1 MAKLIKE
8 LDEKAT
14 SVENYMKELI
24 TDTEFLDFL
33 KEYIKQTNTE
43 DTLKEVQ
50 KEYIENTTEDKV
62 AFDDNVTLK
71 EDVFFTDEY
80 KDSMFELS
88 RELITRLNGRYK
100 DMSAEDFVEEF
111 WDAYGYGQEVVRDY
125 IADTAV
131 GVNTFFIP
139 VENLEDYIV
148 EDTDE
153 TDEIVGE
160 E

>member
-1 MAKLIKE
+1 MVKLIKE
-8 LDEKAT
+8 LDGKAT

-33 KEYIKQTNTE
+33 KEYIKQTNSK

-50 KEYIENTTEDKV
+50 KEYIELHTEDKV
-62 AFDDNVTLK
+62 EFDNTVTFK
-71 EDVFFTDEY
+71 EEVFFTDEY
-80 KDSMFELS
+80 KENMFELG
-88 RELITRLNGRYK
+88 RNLITRLNERYK
-100 DMSAEDFVEEF
+100 DMSAEDFIEEF
-111 WDAYGYGQEVVRDY
+111 WDTNYNYGQEVVRDY

-131 GVNTFFIP
+131 GANTFFIP

-153 TDEIVGE
+153 TVGE
-160 E
+160 

>member
-1 MAKLIKE
+1 MVKLIKD
-8 LDEKAT
+8 LDGKAT

-33 KEYIKQTNTE
+33 KEYIKQTNSK

-50 KEYIENTTEDKV
+50 KEYIETHTEDKV
-62 AFDDNVTLK
+62 EFDNTVTFK
-71 EDVFFTDEY
+71 EEVFFTDEY
-80 KDSMFELS
+80 KESMFELG
-88 RELITRLNGRYK
+88 RNLITRLNERYK

-111 WDAYGYGQEVVRDY
+111 WDTNYNYGQEVVRDY
-125 IADTAV
+125 IADTEV
-131 GVNTFFIP
+131 GANTFFIP

-153 TDEIVGE
+153 TVGE
-160 E
+160 

>member
-1 MAKLIKE
+1 MVKLIKE
-8 LDEKAT
+8 LDGKAT

-33 KEYIKQTNTE
+33 KDYIKQTNSK

-50 KEYIENTTEDKV
+50 KEYIESHTEDKV
-62 AFDDNVTLK
+62 EFDNTVTFK
-71 EDVFFTDEY
+71 EEVFFTDEY
-80 KDSMFELS
+80 KENMFELG
-88 RELITRLNGRYK
+88 RNLITRLNERYK

-111 WDAYGYGQEVVRDY
+111 WDTNYNYGQEVVRDY
-125 IADTAV
+125 IADTEV
-131 GVNTFFIP
+131 GANTFFIP

-153 TDEIVGE
+153 TVGE
-160 E
+160 

>member
-1 MAKLIKE
+1 MVKLIKE
-8 LDEKAT
+8 LDGKAT

-33 KEYIKQTNTE
+33 KEYIKQTNSK

-50 KEYIENTTEDKV
+50 KEYIETHTEDKV
-62 AFDDNVTLK
+62 EFDNTVTFK
-71 EDVFFTDEY
+71 EEVFFTDEY
-80 KDSMFELS
+80 KENMFELG
-88 RELITRLNGRYK
+88 RNLITRLNERYK
-100 DMSAEDFVEEF
+100 DMSAEDFIEEF
-111 WDAYGYGQEVVRDY
+111 WDTNYNYGQEVVRDY

-131 GVNTFFIP
+131 GANTFFIP

-153 TDEIVGE
+153 TVGE
-160 E
+160 

>member
-1 MAKLIKE
+1 MVKLIKD
-8 LDEKAT
+8 LDGKAT

-33 KEYIKQTNTE
+33 KEYIKQTNSK

-50 KEYIENTTEDKV
+50 KEYIESTTEDKV
-62 AFDDNVTLK
+62 EFDNTVTFK
-71 EDVFFTDEY
+71 EEVFFTDEY
-80 KDSMFELS
+80 KENMFELG
-88 RELITRLNGRYK
+88 RNLITRLNERYK
-100 DMSAEDFVEEF
+100 DMSAEDFIEEF
-111 WDAYGYGQEVVRDY
+111 WDTNYNYGQEVVRDY

-131 GVNTFFIP
+131 GANTFFIP

-153 TDEIVGE
+153 TVGE
-160 E
+160 